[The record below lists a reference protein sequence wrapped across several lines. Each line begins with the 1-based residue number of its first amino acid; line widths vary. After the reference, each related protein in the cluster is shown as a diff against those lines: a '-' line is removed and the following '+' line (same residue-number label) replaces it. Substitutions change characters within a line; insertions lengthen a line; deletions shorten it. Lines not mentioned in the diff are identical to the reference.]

1 MFFVLSKIFGYVF
14 LLANF
19 LVGMG
24 LVGAILL
31 LTPFR
36 RSGRRLMIA
45 SVALFAVCG
54 FLPLGNLLL
63 YPLESRFPAWDA
75 ARAGIGI
82 TVAFSYLIGETIES
96 GGLVPLLQDFQP
108 LPQPVSFVY
117 SPNRFMP
124 VKLRAFLDFTLPR
137 LRARLAEAQKGV
149 AARGRVKAS

>member
-1 MFFVLSKIFGYVF
+1 MTSPELQEAPLFFVLSKIFGYMF

-24 LVGAILL
+24 LIGAILL

-45 SVALFAVCG
+45 SVVLFTICG

-75 ARAGIGI
+75 ARG
-82 TVAFSYLIGETIES
+82 
-96 GGLVPLLQDFQP
+96 
-108 LPQPVSFVY
+108 
-117 SPNRFMP
+117 
-124 VKLRAFLDFTLPR
+124 RA
-137 LRARLAEAQKGV
+137 
-149 AARGRVKAS
+149 